1 MKYAVIGA
9 GGMGIQY
16 GVLLQEFAHKDV
28 DFIDTWKPN
37 VEKIR
42 EQGGAYVS
50 QDGEDRHLVPIN
62 VYYPEEYTGQPD
74 VWIVFLKQM
83 QLDGVL
89 KRCAHL
95 FNDKQVVFS
104 AMNGYGHF
112 EKLNEYFVKDRIYGG
127 TALIGAY
134 VYGPGDFNFT
144 GGARATGEV
153 EVARPVHVG
162 ADQRGAAVDAVF
174 DEVFVELFEMPV
186 AVHGGEHDLLVVE
199 QVGAALEHAVELHLL
214 QEYDPHIRLAG
225 VFLRIVHVDR
235 HQVAVFAVLG
245 HVGTTLFADLL
256 DVRLPGVDEIDVLVR
271 EFLQQHAVLD
281 AHAASANHRILHV
294 PCLLSPV
301 VFVVFKRIPTRYRET
316 SLSMPAW
323 LYALL
328 MEGANRNNSFL

>member
-1 MKYAVIGA
+1 MAMKYAVIGA

-50 QDGEDRHLVPIN
+50 QDGDDRHLVPID

-112 EKLNEYFVKDRIYGG
+112 EKLNEYFSKDRIYGG

-144 GGARATGEV
+144 GGAHAK
-153 EVARPVHVG
+153 AMNLCAY
-162 ADQRGAAVDAVF
+162 ADTVT
-174 DEVFVELFEMPV
+174 DEVSVVEQELFE
-186 AVHGGEHDLLVVE
+186 DFK
-199 QVGAALEHAVELHLL
+199 AATLNPTIVDNFIGMCMAK
-214 QEYDPHIRLAG
+214 I
-225 VFLRIVHVDR
+225 VFNS
-235 HQVAVFAVLG
+235 VLN
-245 HVGTTLFADLL
+245 TL
-256 DVRLPGVDEIDVLVR
+256 
-271 EFLQQHAVLD
+271 
-281 AHAASANHRILHV
+281 
-294 PCLLSPV
+294 C
-301 VFVVFKRIPTRYRET
+301 T
-316 SLSMPAW
+316 M
-323 LYALL
+323 
-328 MEGANRNNSFL
+328 